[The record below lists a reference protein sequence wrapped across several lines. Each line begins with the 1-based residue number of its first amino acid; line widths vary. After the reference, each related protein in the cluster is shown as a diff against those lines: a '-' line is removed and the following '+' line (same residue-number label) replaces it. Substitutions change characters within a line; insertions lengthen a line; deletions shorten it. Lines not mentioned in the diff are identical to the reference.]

1 VNHEQ
6 DNKFDNSQSPP
17 KPKKRRAVRGNPQP
31 YLDGKRWK
39 APGYYRDLE
48 GNQKCVTGTGST
60 QRAAIARKE
69 QLIKQ
74 RLAEQQQSRIPD
86 GATTVGAYC
95 RFWLEKVKQPQNP
108 VAYKTYQDYESVLR
122 NWIEPKFGK
131 MPLGQLKRVH
141 IIGLFEDIRAAGK
154 SRTLQIQVKSVLSPA
169 LKYALAE
176 GHVTQNPFIG
186 INLMKTQ
193 VKAPVFFEFDQ
204 ASRIMLAAK
213 LLNEELKWDLAI
225 SYGLRQGE
233 RLGLVWG
240 DLDLNSGLPHLTITK
255 QLQRQKGK
263 GLMRVQVKTSASV
276 RTLPLTEYTVELL
289 KSQKAAYDLSRAIHG
304 ESWNPNG
311 YILWN
316 SNGKPFD
323 PTIDRKHWV
332 KLLALAN
339 VPFQVGHTARKT
351 AATLIEDADI
361 AFQIMGQAGH
371 SVFIKHYRASRDPSK
386 LREVGKMQQK
396 MQEGWGLS
404 DTSKN

>member
-1 VNHEQ
+1 
-6 DNKFDNSQSPP
+6 
-17 KPKKRRAVRGNPQP
+17 
-31 YLDGKRWK
+31 
-39 APGYYRDLE
+39 
-48 GNQKCVTGTGST
+48 
-60 QRAAIARKE
+60 
-69 QLIKQ
+69 
-74 RLAEQQQSRIPD
+74 
-86 GATTVGAYC
+86 
-95 RFWLEKVKQPQNP
+95 

-131 MPLGQLKRVH
+131 LPLGQLKRIH

-255 QLQRQKGK
+255 QLQRQRGK

-276 RTLPLTEYTVELL
+276 RTLPLTGIY
-289 KSQKAAYDLSRAIHG
+289 SRAFEVT
-304 ESWNPNG
+304 ESR
-311 YILWN
+311 L
-316 SNGKPFD
+316 
-323 PTIDRKHWV
+323 
-332 KLLALAN
+332 
-339 VPFQVGHTARKT
+339 
-351 AATLIEDADI
+351 
-361 AFQIMGQAGH
+361 
-371 SVFIKHYRASRDPSK
+371 
-386 LREVGKMQQK
+386 
-396 MQEGWGLS
+396 
-404 DTSKN
+404 